1 MCSDVDE
8 WRVIKWFYQQAAIK
22 FRKKYSPNATVL
34 LRVLSFIDLPLEFIA
49 LFPYNMFITTFH
61 NSIEMPCSV
70 VDVGLDENMLH
81 CSYFMQPQSIFR
93 RLIRK
98 LNNSI
103 SFKRGKYRLFAD

>member
-49 LFPYNMFITTFH
+49 LFPYNMH
-61 NSIEMPCSV
+61 
-70 VDVGLDENMLH
+70 
-81 CSYFMQPQSIFR
+81 R
-93 RLIRK
+93 
-98 LNNSI
+98 
-103 SFKRGKYRLFAD
+103 